1 MQGSIEEAR
10 KTPIRGLPNAN
21 HTQKFLF
28 GWSSGRTT
36 PMIAAPRK
44 RRNVLFIASDD
55 LNTCLSCYG
64 HPLVRTPNIDRI
76 ARPGV
81 RFDRAYCQFSLCS
94 PSRSSLMTGM
104 APDTTKS
111 TTFRGISAKRCRMC

>member
-1 MQGSIEEAR
+1 MPMTRRSFLGSGAAAAA
-10 KTPIRGLPNAN
+10 TPL
-21 HTQKFLF
+21 
-28 GWSSGRTT
+28 
-36 PMIAAPRK
+36 IAAPRK

-64 HPLVRTPNIDRI
+64 HPVVRTPNIDRI
-76 ARPGV
+76 ARRGV

-104 APDTTKS
+104 GPDTTRIYDLQKH
-111 TTFRGISAKRCRMC
+111 FREA